1 MTGYT
6 TEEVARLLGLSP
18 AQIRSYTRAGFL
30 SPSPARAAG
39 GRGEL
44 RFSFQ
49 DLVLLRAAKGLMA
62 ARIPAAKIR
71 GSLRRLKQQ
80 LPRGRALSELRI
92 TAEGHRVVA
101 RDGALAWN
109 PDSGQLV
116 LDFDVATLAERAA
129 PLARRQAAAARR
141 VEDDLDA
148 EQWFDLGLELEV
160 SAPEDAR
167 DAYRRTLELDPHH
180 ADARVNLGRLL
191 VESGR
196 AEEAETHFRAVLAD
210 CPDHDRLV
218 QPRHCARGPATS
230 QRRAEGLRAGDRR
243 RTAAGGRVLQP
254 GAAVRAGGEESGGPA
269 APVHLSQTDGG
280 GVAMNLVA
288 RRVAA
293 YLDDLVPPRPARLA
307 ELETEARRTGFP
319 IIGPATG
326 HLCYLLARLSN
337 ARQIFELG

>member
-30 SPSPARAAG
+30 SPARAT
-39 GRGEL
+39 RGEL
-44 RFSFQ
+44 RFAFQ

-129 PLARRQAAAARR
+129 PLARRQAAAADRR
-141 VEDDLDA
+141 LA
-148 EQWFDLGLELEV
+148 
-160 SAPEDAR
+160 
-167 DAYRRTLELDPHH
+167 DAYF
-180 ADARVNLGRLL
+180 N
-191 VESGR
+191 
-196 AEEAETHFRAVLAD
+196 
-210 CPDHDRLV
+210 
-218 QPRHCARGPATS
+218 
-230 QRRAEGLRAGDRR
+230 
-243 RTAAGGRVLQP
+243 
-254 GAAVRAGGEESGGPA
+254 
-269 APVHLSQTDGG
+269 
-280 GVAMNLVA
+280 
-288 RRVAA
+288 
-293 YLDDLVPPRPARLA
+293 
-307 ELETEARRTGFP
+307 
-319 IIGPATG
+319 
-326 HLCYLLARLSN
+326 LARLYEQAGKKAAALRHLSIY
-337 ARQIFELG
+337 RRLTGEV

>member
-1 MTGYT
+1 M
-6 TEEVARLLGLSP
+6 
-18 AQIRSYTRAGFL
+18 
-30 SPSPARAAG
+30 
-39 GRGEL
+39 

-116 LDFDVATLAERAA
+116 LDFDVASLAARAA

-160 SAPEDAR
+160 SAPDDAR

-210 CPDHDRLV
+210 CPDH
-218 QPRHCARGPATS
+218 AT
-230 QRRAEGLRAGDRR
+230 AWYNLGIALEDRR
-243 RTAAGGRVLQP
+243 RPNDAVKAYEQAIAADR
-254 GAAVRAGGEESGGPA
+254 
-269 APVHLSQTDGG
+269 
-280 GVAMNLVA
+280 
-288 RRVAA
+288 
-293 YLDDLVPPRPARLA
+293 RLA
-307 ELETEARRTGFP
+307 DAYFN
-319 IIGPATG
+319 
-326 HLCYLLARLSN
+326 LARLYEQAGKKAAALRHLSIY
-337 ARQIFELG
+337 RRLTGEG

>member
-30 SPSPARAAG
+30 SPARAA
-39 GRGEL
+39 RGEL
-44 RFSFQ
+44 RFAFQ

-167 DAYRRTLELDPHH
+167 DAYRRGRGVGPHH
-180 ADARVNLGRLL
+180 PHARGELGRLL
-191 VESGR
+191 GGSGR
-196 AEEAETHFRAVLAD
+196 AAGGGTHI
-210 CPDHDRLV
+210 
-218 QPRHCARGPATS
+218 PA
-230 QRRAEGLRAGDRR
+230 RRADPPHHA
-243 RTAAGGRVLQP
+243 
-254 GAAVRAGGEESGGPA
+254 
-269 APVHLSQTDGG
+269 
-280 GVAMNLVA
+280 
-288 RRVAA
+288 
-293 YLDDLVPPRPARLA
+293 PPRYNIALPFNNHPHSA
-307 ELETEARRTGFP
+307 
-319 IIGPATG
+319 
-326 HLCYLLARLSN
+326 
-337 ARQIFELG
+337 

>member
-30 SPSPARAAG
+30 SPARAA
-39 GRGEL
+39 RGEL
-44 RFSFQ
+44 RFAFQ

-129 PLARRQAAAARR
+129 PLARRQAA
-141 VEDDLDA
+141 
-148 EQWFDLGLELEV
+148 
-160 SAPEDAR
+160 
-167 DAYRRTLELDPHH
+167 
-180 ADARVNLGRLL
+180 DARVNLGRLL

-210 CPDHDRLV
+210 CPGH
-218 QPRHCARGPATS
+218 AT
-230 QRRAEGLRAGDRR
+230 AWYNLGIALEDRR
-243 RTAAGGRVLQP
+243 RPNDAVKAYEQAIAADR
-254 GAAVRAGGEESGGPA
+254 
-269 APVHLSQTDGG
+269 
-280 GVAMNLVA
+280 
-288 RRVAA
+288 
-293 YLDDLVPPRPARLA
+293 RLA
-307 ELETEARRTGFP
+307 DAYFN
-319 IIGPATG
+319 
-326 HLCYLLARLSN
+326 LARLYEQAGKRAAALRNLSKY
-337 ARQIFELG
+337 RLLTDR

>member
-30 SPSPARAAG
+30 SPARAA
-39 GRGEL
+39 RGEL
-44 RFSFQ
+44 RFAFQ

-116 LDFDVATLAERAA
+116 LDFDVASLAERAA

-160 SAPEDAR
+160 SAPED
-167 DAYRRTLELDPHH
+167 
-180 ADARVNLGRLL
+180 
-191 VESGR
+191 
-196 AEEAETHFRAVLAD
+196 ETHFRAVLAD
-210 CPDHDRLV
+210 YPEH
-218 QPRHCARGPATS
+218 AT
-230 QRRAEGLRAGDRR
+230 AWYNLGIALEDRR
-243 RTAAGGRVLQP
+243 RINDAVKAYEQAIAADR
-254 GAAVRAGGEESGGPA
+254 
-269 APVHLSQTDGG
+269 
-280 GVAMNLVA
+280 
-288 RRVAA
+288 
-293 YLDDLVPPRPARLA
+293 RLA
-307 ELETEARRTGFP
+307 DAYFN
-319 IIGPATG
+319 
-326 HLCYLLARLSN
+326 LARLYEHAGKRAAALRNLSKY
-337 ARQIFELG
+337 RLLTDR

>member
-30 SPSPARAAG
+30 PPARAA
-39 GRGEL
+39 RGEL
-44 RFSFQ
+44 RFAFQ

-71 GSLRRLKQQ
+71 GALRRLKQQ

-101 RDGALAWN
+101 RDGALAWH

-141 VEDDLDA
+141 VGDDLDA
-148 EQWFDLGLELEV
+148 EQWVDLGLELEV
-160 SAPEDAR
+160 SAPKGAR
-167 DAYRRTLELDPHH
+167 DAYRR
-180 ADARVNLGRLL
+180 ARALSPRPTPAPGDLGRPL

-196 AEEAETHFRAVLAD
+196 A
-210 CPDHDRLV
+210 P
-218 QPRHCARGPATS
+218 
-230 QRRAEGLRAGDRR
+230 
-243 RTAAGGRVLQP
+243 
-254 GAAVRAGGEESGGPA
+254 GGET
-269 APVHLSQTDGG
+269 Q
-280 GVAMNLVA
+280 
-288 RRVAA
+288 
-293 YLDDLVPPRPARLA
+293 
-307 ELETEARRTGFP
+307 FP
-319 IIGPATG
+319 
-326 HLCYLLARLSN
+326 
-337 ARQIFELG
+337 

>member
-30 SPSPARAAG
+30 SPARAG
-39 GRGEL
+39 GEF
-44 RFSFQ
+44 RFAFQ

-129 PLARRQAAAARR
+129 PLARRQAAAAHRR
-141 VEDDLDA
+141 LA
-148 EQWFDLGLELEV
+148 
-160 SAPEDAR
+160 
-167 DAYRRTLELDPHH
+167 DAYF
-180 ADARVNLGRLL
+180 N
-191 VESGR
+191 
-196 AEEAETHFRAVLAD
+196 
-210 CPDHDRLV
+210 
-218 QPRHCARGPATS
+218 
-230 QRRAEGLRAGDRR
+230 
-243 RTAAGGRVLQP
+243 
-254 GAAVRAGGEESGGPA
+254 
-269 APVHLSQTDGG
+269 
-280 GVAMNLVA
+280 
-288 RRVAA
+288 
-293 YLDDLVPPRPARLA
+293 
-307 ELETEARRTGFP
+307 
-319 IIGPATG
+319 
-326 HLCYLLARLSN
+326 LARLYEQAGKKAAALRHLSIY
-337 ARQIFELG
+337 RRLTGEV